1 MKSRIFLLL
10 VAFLVLAGSLIGQTA
25 PPASA
30 PAAAQDSPSQ
40 RAPLTDARTAD
51 ALRRHSRTWTPQLP
65 RRRQG
70 KLRHAGKSER
80 SLIPTSP
87 SRPSDMSVNEV
98 RVVFTVTDRHG
109 RYIKDLKKDDFKV
122 IDDQK
127 PAELRSFRSE
137 TDLPLQVGLL
147 VDASN
152 SVRDRFKFEQ
162 EAAIEFLN
170 SIIRPRYDKAFVVGF
185 DATPEVTQDFTD
197 NTENLS
203 AGVRMLRAGGGTAM
217 YDALYF
223 ACRDKLMKQEQ
234 TGPVRRA
241 IILLSDGEDN
251 LSHVTREEAI
261 EMAERA
267 EVIVYTISTNI
278 SGMKGKGDKVLE
290 RIADATGGRAF
301 FPFQMRDVSDAFLSI
316 QEELRSQYARG
327 LQAGEFCRGWTLPHH
342 RNPGAGKGPEGAHPQ
357 GILRSEAVTPLHLNF
372 SPIHHHYSPMP
383 GYSGTPLA
391 KKLGIKDDFRAA
403 LLHVPDDVKS
413 ELRDALGKCRI
424 HRIMAQQRSSIL
436 FFCLPNRARGSAL
449 N

>member
-1 MKSRIFLLL
+1 MKSRIFLLAI
-10 VAFLVLAGSLIGQTA
+10 AFQMLAGALIGQTGV
-25 PPASA
+25 PASTPAAQAASPAAPTPPSKA
-30 PAAAQDSPSQ
+30 PAPAQNPPKSDSDESF
-40 RAPLTDARTAD
+40 
-51 ALRRHSRTWTPQLP
+51 
-65 RRRQG
+65 
-70 KLRHAGKSER
+70 
-80 SLIPTSP
+80 PTIVHE
-87 SRPSDMSVNEV
+87 VNEV

-109 RYIKDLKKDDFKV
+109 RYVKDLKSSDFRV
-122 IDDQK
+122 VDDQK
-127 PAELRSFRSE
+127 PAELRSFNNE

-197 NTENLS
+197 STEGLS

-223 ACRDKLMKQEQ
+223 ACRDKLMKQPQ

-267 EVIVYTISTNI
+267 DVIIYTISTNI

-290 RIADATGGRAF
+290 RIAEATGGRAF
-301 FPFQMRDVSDAFLSI
+301 FPFQMREVADAFTSI
-316 QEELRSQYARG
+316 QEELRSQYAV
-327 LQAGEFCRGWTLPHH
+327 A
-342 RNPGAGKGPEGAHPQ
+342 
-357 GILRSEAVTPLHLNF
+357 
-372 SPIHHHYSPMP
+372 YSPSGFVADGRYRTIDIVALEKGLKVRTRR
-383 GYSGTPLA
+383 GYYAP
-391 KKLGIKDDFRAA
+391 K
-403 LLHVPDDVKS
+403 
-413 ELRDALGKCRI
+413 
-424 HRIMAQQRSSIL
+424 Q
-436 FFCLPNRARGSAL
+436 
-449 N
+449 

>member
-1 MKSRIFLLL
+1 MKKQTPMKSRIFLLL
-10 VAFLVLAGSLIGQTA
+10 VVFHVLAGSLIGQTA
-25 PPASA
+25 PPAST
-30 PAAAQDSPSQ
+30 PAAAQNSPEKTSAPPDGKTQASTAPAAGTATSSTPTPATPASGTSTPAAPTPARQAPAQPENPAKSDSDESV
-40 RAPLTDARTAD
+40 TTIV
-51 ALRRHSRTWTPQLP
+51 HV
-65 RRRQG
+65 
-70 KLRHAGKSER
+70 
-80 SLIPTSP
+80 
-87 SRPSDMSVNEV
+87 VNEV

-109 RYIKDLKKDDFKV
+109 HYIKDLKRNDFRV

-147 VDASN
+147 IDASN

-197 NTENLS
+197 NTEHLS

-223 ACRDKLMKQEQ
+223 ACRDKLLKQEQ

-261 EMAERA
+261 EMAARA

-290 RIADATGGRAF
+290 RIAEATGGRAF
-301 FPFQMRDVSDAFLSI
+301 FPFQMRDVSDSFVSI
-316 QEELRSQYARG
+316 QEELRSQYAVAYRPANFVADGRYRTIEILAQDKG
-327 LQAGEFCRGWTLPHH
+327 LKVRT
-342 RNPGAGKGPEGAHPQ
+342 RKGYYAPKQ
-357 GILRSEAVTPLHLNF
+357 
-372 SPIHHHYSPMP
+372 
-383 GYSGTPLA
+383 
-391 KKLGIKDDFRAA
+391 
-403 LLHVPDDVKS
+403 
-413 ELRDALGKCRI
+413 
-424 HRIMAQQRSSIL
+424 
-436 FFCLPNRARGSAL
+436 
-449 N
+449 

>member
-1 MKSRIFLLL
+1 MKKSTCMKLRNFLLP
-10 VAFLVLAGSLIGQTA
+10 VAMLWLAGSLVSQTT
-25 PPASA
+25 PPVSA
-30 PAAAQDSPSQ
+30 PAATQN
-40 RAPLTDARTAD
+40 APVSTGTPAD
-51 ALRRHSRTWTPQLP
+51 ASSSPPAPSTTP
-65 RRRQG
+65 
-70 KLRHAGKSER
+70 
-80 SLIPTSP
+80 PTKAEP
-87 SRPSDMSVNEV
+87 TAPGNGEQSDSDESVTTLKKTVNEV

-109 RYIKDLKKDDFKV
+109 HYIKDLKKNDVRV

-127 PAELRSFRSE
+127 PAEIRSFYAE

-162 EAAIEFLN
+162 DAAIEFLN

-197 NTENLS
+197 STESLS
-203 AGVRMLRAGGGTAM
+203 TGVRMLRAGGGTAM

-223 ACRDKLMKQEQ
+223 SCRDKLLKQEQ

-290 RIADATGGRAF
+290 RIAEATGGRAF
-301 FPFQMRDVSDAFLSI
+301 FPFQMREMSDAFLSI
-316 QEELRSQYARG
+316 QEELRSQYAVAYKPANFIADGSFRTIEILAQDRG
-327 LQAGEFCRGWTLPHH
+327 LKVRT
-342 RNPGAGKGPEGAHPQ
+342 RKGYYAPKQ
-357 GILRSEAVTPLHLNF
+357 
-372 SPIHHHYSPMP
+372 
-383 GYSGTPLA
+383 
-391 KKLGIKDDFRAA
+391 
-403 LLHVPDDVKS
+403 
-413 ELRDALGKCRI
+413 
-424 HRIMAQQRSSIL
+424 
-436 FFCLPNRARGSAL
+436 
-449 N
+449 

>member
-10 VAFLVLAGSLIGQTA
+10 VAFHVLVGSLIGQTT
-25 PPASA
+25 PPVPP
-30 PAAAQDSPSQ
+30 PAAAQDTREKTSVPPDGKTQAPASPAAGTPASSTPTPTRSTPASPTPAGQ
-40 RAPLTDARTAD
+40 AAAQPGNPAKPDSDESVETI
-51 ALRRHSRTWTPQLP
+51 RHV
-65 RRRQG
+65 
-70 KLRHAGKSER
+70 
-80 SLIPTSP
+80 
-87 SRPSDMSVNEV
+87 VNEV

-109 RYIKDLKKDDFKV
+109 RYIKDLKSSDFRV

-170 SIIRPRYDKAFVVGF
+170 AIIRPRYDKAFVVGF

-197 NTENLS
+197 NTESLS

-223 ACRDKLMKQEQ
+223 ACRDKLLKQEQ

-278 SGMKGKGDKVLE
+278 SGVKGKGDKVLE
-290 RIADATGGRAF
+290 RIAEATGGRAF

-316 QEELRSQYARG
+316 QEELRSQYAV
-327 LQAGEFCRGWTLPHH
+327 AYKP
-342 RNPGAGKGPEGAHPQ
+342 A
-357 GILRSEAVTPLHLNF
+357 
-372 SPIHHHYSPMP
+372 
-383 GYSGTPLA
+383 
-391 KKLGIKDDFRAA
+391 DF
-403 LLHVPDDVKS
+403 VPDGHYRTI
-413 ELRDALGKCRI
+413 EIL
-424 HRIMAQQRSSIL
+424 AQDKGLKVRTRKGYYAPKQ
-436 FFCLPNRARGSAL
+436 
-449 N
+449 